1 MLKLKE
7 FYQQKR
13 DLLKT
18 NKSLK
23 LKLRKRVKKVYKLF
37 LPLKERQLEKKQLK
51 KIAGKKKLVKKKWGR
66 KKWNKKSA
74 KSERK
79 NLAILYV
86 SSSLNNT
93 FVTLT
98 NLKGKARH
106 VRSAG
111 LCGFQTKKKRSTK
124 FAVKA
129 ILNSVAKFAR
139 DQRVRKV
146 FLCLKGFAKFRRYVA
161 KSLKNKNIQVVG
173 IRDITPNP
181 HNGCRPRKKRRV

>member
-7 FYQQKR
+7 FYMQKR

-23 LKLRKRVKKVYKLF
+23 LKLFKKVRKIYKL
-37 LPLKERQLEKKQLK
+37 PLRL
-51 KIAGKKKLVKKKWGR
+51 KKKWV
-66 KKWNKKSA
+66 KKSA
-74 KSERK
+74 KKTRK

-98 NLKGKARH
+98 DLKGKARH

-111 LCGFQTKKKRSTK
+111 LCGFQGKKKRSTK
-124 FAVKA
+124 FAVKY
-129 ILNSVAKFAR
+129 ILNSVAKFAK
-139 DQRVRKV
+139 DQNVRKV
-146 FLCLKGFAKFRRYVA
+146 FLCLKGFSKSRRYVVN
-161 KSLKNKNIQVVG
+161 SLKNKKIQIVG

-181 HNGCRPRKKRRV
+181 HNGCRPKKLRRV